1 MIRTTVVRKPFGR
14 ELLLWRLIAIGGIV
28 FILLGFAQDR
38 TEKEIR
44 LSSADGKQSV
54 VLSGEGIKFM
64 SANKTLGRIEFD
76 AIGDGEQLAL
86 NISVP
91 GGISARSGDFSDG
104 KKSHLREV

>member
-1 MIRTTVVRKPFGR
+1 
-14 ELLLWRLIAIGGIV
+14 
-28 FILLGFAQDR
+28 
-38 TEKEIR
+38 
-44 LSSADGKQSV
+44 
-54 VLSGEGIKFM
+54 M

-86 NISVP
+86 NISVT